1 MEDSMPY
8 QKDPAMSSTI
18 EVLDRVLDKG
28 VVIDTSYRVSVVGIA
43 LVDVDVHIVI
53 ASIETYNALVNDFAE
68 SLSESDAGESS
79 GALQIT
85 ETSGGLA
92 PDQERGVEDTPDV
105 VDEDPANS
113 TTDGEADPPEET
125 PPAG

>member
-28 VVIDTSYRVSVVGIA
+28 VVIDTSIRVSVAGIA
-43 LVDVDVHIVI
+43 LVDVDVHLVIV
-53 ASIETYNALVNDFAE
+53 SIETYNAFVSDFAK
-68 SLSESDAGESS
+68 SLSDSDAGEGT
-79 GALQIT
+79 GALRIT

-92 PDQERGVEDTPDV
+92 PDV

-113 TTDGEADPPEET
+113 TTDGEADPPEEEP

>member
-1 MEDSMPY
+1 MPY

-28 VVIDTSYRVSVVGIA
+28 VVIDTSIRVSVVGIA

-68 SLSESDAGESS
+68 PLSTSDAGEGSG
-79 GALQIT
+79 GALEIT
-85 ETSGGLA
+85 ETSGGLT
-92 PDQERGVEDTPDV
+92 PPESSEGTPDV
-105 VDEDPANS
+105 VDEDPADS
-113 TTDGEADPPEET
+113 TTDGEADPSEEGT
-125 PPAG
+125 PPSG